1 MSTSVTD
8 KPVKSDKQAK
18 LRAGRP
24 WSYETKEGHRIRL
37 TPLVLRYLLLLGV
50 VAIMIGPFAWQFLTS
65 IKGIGDDLYSMPPR
79 WLPLDA
85 NWDNYVRVSE
95 IIPILKFTL
104 NSTLVAVFNVGIN
117 IIGASMAGYALARL
131 KFRGKSLAFT
141 IFIAA
146 LLIPG
151 EASIISLLQ
160 LMNGLGL
167 ANTLAGVFLPGCIGA
182 LNVLLMRNAFLAL
195 PHEIDEAAIIDGANA
210 WQRFWR
216 IGLPSV
222 KGTLAVVGLMAF
234 IGSWDDF
241 LWPLLVLTDT
251 DMYTLTVGLNYL
263 QSTFNQDPRVVAAGT
278 MIAVIPLMVLFLI
291 LQKQFFKGI
300 GEGALKG

>member
-1 MSTSVTD
+1 M
-8 KPVKSDKQAK
+8 
-18 LRAGRP
+18 
-24 WSYETKEGHRIRL
+24 
-37 TPLVLRYLLLLGV
+37 
-50 VAIMIGPFAWQFLTS
+50 
-65 IKGIGDDLYSMPPR
+65 
-79 WLPLDA
+79 
-85 NWDNYVRVSE
+85 
-95 IIPILKFTL
+95 
-104 NSTLVAVFNVGIN
+104 
-117 IIGASMAGYALARL
+117 
-131 KFRGKSLAFT
+131 AFT